1 MTTNI
6 YTFPKFSAKCRKIT
20 AQQPAYKIQQN
31 INLICST
38 CSTGHYMDK
47 KKYLKEF
54 AGEWLLLFND
64 EIIDHSSNVEDI
76 LRLAE
81 EKYPEDKF
89 PEDTIKVSK
98 VLSGYTQLH

>member
-1 MTTNI
+1 MN
-6 YTFPKFSAKCRKIT
+6 KE
-20 AQQPAYKIQQN
+20 
-31 INLICST
+31 
-38 CSTGHYMDK
+38 
-47 KKYLKEF
+47 KYLKEF
-54 AGEWLLLFND
+54 TGEWLLLFND

-89 PEDTIKVSK
+89 PEDTIKISK